1 MSLSTAHSQYHSL
14 FLDMTW
20 ESHSHF
26 FMGEMKLTLFLI
38 EEEEEEDDKKAFELA
53 RKPYFF

>member
-1 MSLSTAHSQYHSL
+1 
-14 FLDMTW
+14 MTW